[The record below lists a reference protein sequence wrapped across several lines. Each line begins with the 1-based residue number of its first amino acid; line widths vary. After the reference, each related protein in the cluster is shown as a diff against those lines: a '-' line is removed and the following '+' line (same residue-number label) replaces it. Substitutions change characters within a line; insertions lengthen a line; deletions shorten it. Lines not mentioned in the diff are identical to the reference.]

1 MGHFFSL
8 TRLLVG
14 RRHAAEAKACTQ
26 NSLPMLESLE
36 RRQLFS
42 AAGVSAVISPV
53 TLTIDERAGM
63 KFTANLGHFST
74 PTASNTLEATIS
86 WGDGTTS
93 KGTLKELLTP
103 TAASLT
109 FEVDGT
115 HKYKKAGTY
124 DIQVNVL
131 EPGPSPTTHVRLVAN
146 FDDTAIVARKHAML
160 E

>member
-1 MGHFFSL
+1 MD
-8 TRLLVG
+8 RG
-14 RRHAAEAKACTQ
+14 RPAETKACQ
-26 NSLPMLESLE
+26 QRSLPMLESLE

-42 AAGVSAVISPV
+42 AIGVSAAAISPV
-53 TLTIDERAGM
+53 TLTIDERAGV

-103 TAASLT
+103 TTARLT

-131 EPGPSPTTHVRLVAN
+131 EPGPSPTTHIRLVAS

-160 E
+160 D